1 MAYSI
6 LKDWV
11 AELLAR
17 RAAECGLSR
26 ISAHAT
32 TCPLDLGN
40 TQVNTSRVK
49 FRALVS
55 SFILAAVS
63 IGAGRARLQQPA
75 APPQLPEPPPQLTR
89 SEIEIYKRAK
99 TLIDWTPRQI
109 HHCPF
114 LGKLRPTGS
123 QDQLRMVLERVG
135 QTVTLLFHDFPRIA
149 CDEVVSEAH
158 AGQGGLGFLAGTPV
172 RAEVAEIT
180 ERQKSRYIVIPW
192 PVGDVP
198 AFEEYRTDLKGNP
211 FDASSVSGLSMIDS
225 RYTSTCLYFSPA
237 DQRDNRFRHFGIQ
250 TIRERE
256 CHVVGF
262 AQEPESARRVNRFHS
277 QGQTAGL
284 LFQGLAWI
292 DSETF
297 RILRITTWLLAPRKD
312 IGISSQTSTVDFYP
326 VQPSGSERVL
336 WLPRDVTVVLVY
348 RGTQVRNTHHY
359 SNFKLFRVESAIK
372 PGG

>member
-1 MAYSI
+1 M
-6 LKDWV
+6 
-11 AELLAR
+11 
-17 RAAECGLSR
+17 
-26 ISAHAT
+26 
-32 TCPLDLGN
+32 
-40 TQVNTSRVK
+40 
-49 FRALVS
+49 S
-55 SFILAAVS
+55 SFVRAVVCIGAVS
-63 IGAGRARLQQPA
+63 RGLQQFA
-75 APPQLPEPPPQLTR
+75 APPQVLEPRLDLTPL
-89 SEIEIYKRAK
+89 EIEIYKGAP
-99 TLIDWTPRQI
+99 TLIDWTPSQI
-109 HHCPF
+109 HHCPI
-114 LGKLRPTGS
+114 LRKLRPTDS
-123 QDQLRMVLERVG
+123 QDQLPMVLEHVG

-158 AGQGGLGFLAGTPV
+158 PAQGVFFAPNGNYLPDMSET
-172 RAEVAEIT
+172 T
-180 ERQKSRYIVIPW
+180 ERQKLRYIVVPW

-198 AFEEYRTDLKGNP
+198 AFEEYRTDLNGKP
-211 FDASSVSGLSMIDS
+211 FDASTFTGLAMIDS
-225 RYTSTCLYFSPA
+225 KYTSTCLYFSPA

-250 TIRERE
+250 TIREPE

-262 AQEPESARRVNRFHS
+262 AQEPERVSRVNRFHV

-297 RILRITTWLLAPRKD
+297 QILRITTWLLAPRKD

-326 VQPSGSERVL
+326 VQPSGSDRVL
-336 WLPRDVTVVLVY
+336 WLPRDVTVELVY